1 MSDFV
6 LRPHQSRA
14 WKLINVY
21 GRFALY
27 FAVGT
32 GKTIAGLAVIREQVS
47 RGNLR
52 WLVVAPIP
60 VIPGWIAS
68 AREWFPELRIWS
80 PAKIYG
86 KKDHAATLARWGVTE
101 YDPKDVEAICFREAH
116 IVILN
121 PQLMI
126 PRKVGT
132 DARGRAIRQD
142 RPWVG
147 SIYDGLIVDEP
158 DVLTSPRSETTK
170 TFLRLAGRVNKLIL
184 LSGLPSPNDALDLW
198 AQGYALGCWT
208 DKYFSFCQKYGRQD
222 RFHAWSARPDGA
234 VEILRLLKTRAWFL
248 EATKD
253 LGIPDS
259 QKIVRW
265 YRCKNERRQETKKT
279 PAQVEAIVE
288 AAFAGTGVRYEKL
301 RQTAAGFL
309 KTYDQDGTD
318 HVWPVHG
325 DRLEAF
331 MELVAELGDQ
341 RAIVWYQHTE
351 IRDQVCRVLGDRAT
365 WSGDGVSAREL
376 ADRWDRFCRGE
387 FQFFVAH
394 PKSIGKGTDGAQ
406 KVANNSIWIENTNSY
421 RDWHQATGR
430 LERSGQ
436 QKPVFNFCLA
446 QEECAIDAALLD
458 CVEKKKEWADY
469 VQEYLE

>member
-1 MSDFV
+1 MTTLS
-6 LRPHQSRA
+6 LRPHQTRA

-32 GKTIAGLAVIREQVS
+32 GKTIAGLAVIREQLA
-47 RGNLR
+47 RGNMR

-68 AREWFPELRIWS
+68 AREWFPEIRIWS

-101 YDPKDVEAICFREAH
+101 YDPKDVENVCFREAH
-116 IVILN
+116 VVILN

-126 PRKVGT
+126 PRKIGT

-142 RPWVG
+142 RPWVLAN
-147 SIYDGLIVDEP
+147 YDGLIVDES

-184 LSGLPSPNDALDLW
+184 LSGLPSPKDALDLW
-198 AQGYALGCWT
+198 AQGYALGCW
-208 DKYFSFCQKYGRQD
+208 DLRYYAFCQKFGVQD
-222 RFHAWSARPDGA
+222 RFGSWSARPDGKE
-234 VEILRLLKTRAWFL
+234 EILRLLKTRAWFL
-248 EATKD
+248 EASRE

-265 YRCKNERRQETKKT
+265 YRSTGKRNPETGKT
-279 PAQVEAIVE
+279 PEQVEAIVD
-288 AAFAGTGVRYEKL
+288 AAFAGTGARYEKL
-301 RQTAAGFL
+301 RQVVAGFL
-309 KTYDQDGTD
+309 KTYDMAREYI
-318 HVWPVHG
+318 WPVHE
-325 DRLEAF
+325 DRMEAF
-331 MELVAELGDQ
+331 LELVAELGSQ

-351 IRDQVCRVLGDRAT
+351 IRDQVCRALGERAT

-376 ADRWDRFCRGE
+376 ADRWERFCRGE

-436 QKPVFNFCLA
+436 DKPVFNFCLA
-446 QEECAIDAALLD
+446 QEGSEIDQMLLD

-469 VQEYLE
+469 VREYLE